1 MPVIVLV
8 VLFGLLGGVAVGL
21 QGPMSS
27 IITERLGVMESIFI
41 VHIGGA
47 LIIGVPLL
55 MQGGGRLAQ
64 WRDVPW
70 YTLIAGGFGL
80 VVIAA
85 LGFAIPRVGVAA
97 TVTLIV
103 AGQLILSAV
112 LDHFG
117 WLGATPRPIDM
128 QRLIGILVLF
138 VGVWL
143 IVRK

>member
-1 MPVIVLV
+1 MG
-8 VLFGLLGGVAVGL
+8 F
-21 QGPMSS
+21 QGPLSS

-41 VHIGGA
+41 VHLGG
-47 LIIGVPLL
+47 LILISVPLF
-55 MQGGGRLAQ
+55 MRGGGKLTQ

-70 YTLIAGGFGL
+70 YTLSAGVLGL
-80 VVIAA
+80 VIIAA
-85 LGFAIPRVGVAA
+85 LSFSIPRVGMAP

-103 AGQLILSAV
+103 AGQLVLAAI

-117 WLGATPRPIDM
+117 WLGAASRPIDM
-128 QRLIGILVLF
+128 QRVIGILVVF